1 MVSRG
6 KIGSIRAFLLYDG
19 VKKTAPED
27 RHPLPA
33 GLAGRIFNSTLST
46 IPLRGA
52 DIMSKNEMTS
62 SFESSNSPAIVLCG
76 PQIPGN
82 VGSVARAMAN
92 FGLSDLRLVTPCDHL
107 AAEARMFAAGATPLL
122 EAARVYPDLSAAI
135 SDLQITVATT
145 RREGRLRGR
154 MLDSTQLPALLG
166 SLSDRARAGLV
177 FGREQS
183 GLTSDEVALC
193 SHTATVA
200 TSGSTGSLNL
210 AQAVLLFLYELA
222 RQPQTASGGTERE
235 WPTQQELDGMFAQM
249 ASVLERIA
257 FLNPS
262 RPEAGLNRLRRLI
275 SRAHPDRSEVALLRG
290 LWSQLAWSINDWR
303 GRKRGG

>member
-1 MVSRG
+1 
-6 KIGSIRAFLLYDG
+6 
-19 VKKTAPED
+19 
-27 RHPLPA
+27 
-33 GLAGRIFNSTLST
+33 
-46 IPLRGA
+46 
-52 DIMSKNEMTS
+52 MSKNEITAS
-62 SFESSNSPAIVLCG
+62 PEPFDSPAIVLCG

-82 VGSVARAMAN
+82 VGAVARAMAN

-107 AAEARMFAAGATPLL
+107 AEEARMFAAGATHLL
-122 EAARVYPDLSAAI
+122 EAARVYPDLAAAI
-135 SDLQITVATT
+135 SDLQMTVATT

-154 MLDSTQLPALLG
+154 LLDSTQVPALLG
-166 SLSDRARAGLV
+166 SLPCGARAGLV

-200 TSGSTGSLNL
+200 TSSTTGSLNL

-222 RQPQTASGGTERE
+222 RQPQTAIAGTTGEL
-235 WPTQQELDGMFAQM
+235 PTQRELDGMFAQM
-249 ASVLERIA
+249 AAVLERIA

-290 LWSQLAWSINDWR
+290 LWSQLSWSINDWR
-303 GRKRGG
+303 GRKRGD

>member
-1 MVSRG
+1 MS
-6 KIGSIRAFLLYDG
+6 SN
-19 VKKTAPED
+19 E
-27 RHPLPA
+27 
-33 GLAGRIFNSTLST
+33 STLSPET
-46 IPLRGA
+46 LNP
-52 DIMSKNEMTS
+52 
-62 SFESSNSPAIVLCG
+62 PAIVLCG

-92 FGLSDLRLVTPCDHL
+92 FGLSDLRLVNPCDHM
-107 AAEARMFAAGATPLL
+107 AEEARRFAAGAAHLL
-122 EAARVYPDLSAAI
+122 EAARVYPDLPAAI
-135 SDLQITVATT
+135 ADLQITVATT

-154 MLDSTQLPALLG
+154 LLDSTQLPALLG
-166 SLSDRARAGLV
+166 SLIVGAKVGLI

-222 RQPQTASGGTERE
+222 RQPEMAASETGSELA
-235 WPTQQELDGMFAQM
+235 PQQELDGMFAQM

-275 SRAHPDRSEVALLRG
+275 SRAQPDRSEVALLRG
-290 LWSQLAWSINDWR
+290 LWSQLSWSINDWR